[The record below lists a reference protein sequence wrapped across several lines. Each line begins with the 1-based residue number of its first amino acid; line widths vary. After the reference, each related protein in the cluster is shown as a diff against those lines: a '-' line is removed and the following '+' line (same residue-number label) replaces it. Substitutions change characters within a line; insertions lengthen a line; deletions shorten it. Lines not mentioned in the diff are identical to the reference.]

1 MTAVS
6 GDAKTTEPPR
16 RQAPARLRNRRRVLR
31 AARALVAARG
41 LEGLTMRE
49 LALEADV
56 SVASLY
62 NLIGGRDDVVRAL
75 GFYLLEELDD
85 AFVHVK
91 ADDPIERAQKL
102 LNTVIDTVIKDLPQP
117 LVLVLLSD
125 VRLYSNLQP
134 PMQPSKALTHAI
146 EAMVDA
152 GMLTNDLPINLIA
165 KQVWWSHT
173 TYLRQWADGFLNE
186 RELRAATLHSLDVC
200 LLAMATQPVR
210 DRLLHHARS
219 LEKHL
224 HRL

>member
-1 MTAVS
+1 
-6 GDAKTTEPPR
+6 
-16 RQAPARLRNRRRVLR
+16 VLR
-31 AARALVAARG
+31 AARTLVAARG
-41 LEGLTMRE
+41 LEALTMKE

-75 GFYLLEELDD
+75 GLYLLEELDD

-91 ADDPIERAQKL
+91 AGDPIDRAQKL
-102 LNTVIDTVIKDLPQP
+102 LITVIDTVIEDLPQP

-125 VRLYSNLQP
+125 VRLYSNLKP
-134 PMQPSKALTHAI
+134 PLQPSKALTDAI
-146 EAMVDA
+146 QAMVDA
-152 GMLTNDLPINLIA
+152 GMLNNELSINLIT

-173 TYLRQWADGFLNE
+173 AYLRQWADGFLNE

-200 LLAMATQPVR
+200 LLAMATLPVR
-210 DRLLHHARS
+210 DRLLKHARS
-219 LEKHL
+219 LERDL